1 MSENRVDGNNGFA
14 GCLDGRDVDLT
25 FGHRPFTPP
34 RSSRPAR
41 QAVGPGPTI
50 GACPTAAAR
59 PTAHEVLAA
68 VLQIRGG
75 ALQVLAWRRA
85 QPPDAGRWALPGGL
99 LGDDE
104 DVEASVRRQ
113 LAEKVDVR
121 EVAHVEQLAV
131 FSDPRPGARRPARRH
146 RLPRARPLR
155 RRPGRPRRH
164 RLAPRRRAPDP
175 AFDHAEIVAA
185 ARDRLRAK
193 LSYTNLGFALAPREF
208 TISTLREHYAAA
220 LGHPVSATN
229 LQRVLARRAVLVPT
243 GALAAPGPA
252 GGRPGGAVPVRRA
265 DSAGDRRLRGAAAAR
280 RARTG
285 GLTVST
291 WSRTSRCSP

>member
-1 MSENRVDGNNGFA
+1 MP
-14 GCLDGRDVDLT
+14 C
-25 FGHRPFTPP
+25 
-34 RSSRPAR
+34 
-41 QAVGPGPTI
+41 
-50 GACPTAAAR
+50 GAPR

-75 ALQVLAWRRA
+75 VLQVLAWQRA
-85 QPPDAGRWALPGGL
+85 RPPDPGRWALPGGL

-104 DVEASVRRQ
+104 DVETSVRRQ

-131 FSDPRPGARRPARRH
+131 FSAPHRVPGVRRIATAFLGLVPSDADPALPADTAWH
-146 RLPRARPLR
+146 PVDAF
-155 RRPGRPRRH
+155 
-164 RLAPRRRAPDP
+164 PDP
-175 AFDHAEIVAA
+175 AFDHAEIVEA

-229 LQRVLARRAVLVPT
+229 LQRVLARRAVLEST
-243 GALAAPGPA
+243 GAFAPPGPA
-252 GGRPGGAVPVRRA
+252 GGRPAAVFRFAEPTLRVTDAFAVLRPPGEHARPAVP
-265 DSAGDRRLRGAAAAR
+265 
-280 RARTG
+280 
-285 GLTVST
+285 
-291 WSRTSRCSP
+291 